1 MSHVKA
7 FGLVFVS
14 VVVSLAIVHFL
25 APASAK
31 SYLGVA

>member
-7 FGLVFVS
+7 FAVVFVS
-14 VVVSLAIVHFL
+14 VVVSLAIIHFA